1 SSKYQD
7 ARGLKLA
14 TKVLSLDMT
23 EKYSHQD
30 AVDATA
36 DSTTKILTLPDIDGL
51 SPTYFLVLRLEDQNG
66 KVIGSNFYWLSTS
79 AEKIDWD
86 QCNWYTTTND
96 SLPNLPELSQLTK

>member
-1 SSKYQD
+1 
-7 ARGLKLA
+7 
-14 TKVLSLDMT
+14 MT

-79 AEKIDWD
+79 AEKIDWEKS
-86 QCNWYTTTND
+86 NWNTT
-96 SLPNLPELSQLTK
+96 PNVSSADFTALSQLPKYKWKLAHRTV